1 MPTTRRFSIVIHQK
15 RVGRIQQTR
24 SHVGPTRRR
33 LVLVA
38 RRAVLRE
45 LVKRL
50 TPMGKHNISAVILTI
65 EKFNIHLYLFLDLS
79 DVQCM
84 KGCAI

>member
-1 MPTTRRFSIVIHQK
+1 MPTTRRFSIVIHKK

-24 SHVGPTRRR
+24 SHVGPTGRR

-50 TPMGKHNISAVILTI
+50 KAMGKHNISAVII
-65 EKFNIHLYLFLDLS
+65 EKNLIYTCTRYFVS
-79 DVQCM
+79 
-84 KGCAI
+84 

>member
-50 TPMGKHNISAVILTI
+50 TPMGNHNKRSNNI
-65 EKFNIHLYLFLDLS
+65 EKNLIYTPVLFLDLS
-79 DVQCM
+79 VAQCM
-84 KGCAI
+84 KGYAF

>member
-38 RRAVLRE
+38 RRQVLRE

-50 TPMGKHNISAVILTI
+50 TPMGKQHKRSNNI
-65 EKFNIHLYLFLDLS
+65 EKNLIIYTCILS
-79 DVQCM
+79 
-84 KGCAI
+84 